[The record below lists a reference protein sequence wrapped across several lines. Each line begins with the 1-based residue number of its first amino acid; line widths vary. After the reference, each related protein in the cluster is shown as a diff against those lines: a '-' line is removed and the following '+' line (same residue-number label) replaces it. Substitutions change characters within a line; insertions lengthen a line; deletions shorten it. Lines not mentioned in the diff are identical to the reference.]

1 VKYRVRVKIIS
12 ALTPLRRTMRSLISL
27 LSIPMLILST
37 SILASENNKIDA
49 PEIFS
54 QLKSLVGVW
63 EKQGATDSNFT
74 ISFELTANDTTLIET
89 WNYKGRKHSLTL
101 YHLNGKSLMAT
112 HYCPQGNQPRL
123 NLSND
128 ATLNNISFNYFDAT
142 NLESLEDSH
151 QHTLGFELYKSS
163 DKILRKETCL
173 SKSGEEESD
182 LLLVRK

>member
-1 VKYRVRVKIIS
+1 
-12 ALTPLRRTMRSLISL
+12 MRSLISL
-27 LSIPMLILST
+27 LLIPIFILST
-37 SILASENNKIDA
+37 SISASENDKIDA
-49 PEIFS
+49 AEIFS

-63 EKQGATDSNFT
+63 EKEGATDANFT

-101 YHLNGKSLMAT
+101 YHLNGESLMAT

-123 NLSND
+123 NLSNE

-151 QHTLGFELYKSS
+151 QHTLGFELSES
-163 DKILRKETCL
+163 ADKILRKETYL
-173 SKSGEEESD
+173 SKSGEKGSE
-182 LLLVRK
+182 LLLERK